1 VQNWLVDFRMK
12 LETTKIK
19 SQPISEFISSHLLLS
34 ILLKTS
40 HNSSHLISCFPFCPK
55 HMPFRFLSTLI
66 SITRNYTETQSW
78 KWNRESELFK
88 RKKKKRKR
96 RENKAQHVLGFVF
109 IIVQNVHFTDKSNAE
124 NIWRTQSSTIVLVL
138 IG

>member
-1 VQNWLVDFRMK
+1 MQNWLVDFRMK

-19 SQPISEFISSHLLLS
+19 SQHISEFISSHLLLS

-88 RKKKKRKR
+88 LTKKKR
-96 RENKAQHVLGFVF
+96 RENISQHLLGFVF
-109 IIVQNVHFTDKSNAE
+109 IIVQNVHFTDKSNAK
-124 NIWRTQSSTIVLVL
+124 NIWRTQRSTIVLVL